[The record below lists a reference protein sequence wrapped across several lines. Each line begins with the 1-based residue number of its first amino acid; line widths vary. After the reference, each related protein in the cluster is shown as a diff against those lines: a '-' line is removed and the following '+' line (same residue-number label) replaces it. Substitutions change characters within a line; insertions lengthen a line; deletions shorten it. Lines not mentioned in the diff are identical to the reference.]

1 MHWGQRCMWSPG
13 KKLEHGS
20 LVEAFWKPYGSLGSP
35 RFWSSQASLW
45 RTWVIRIPWLE
56 SGEAHRFKRVIW
68 NAESLQC
75 TLRLVK
81 YVIVTLCYHTTAEQV
96 HHCWASV
103 VWLILKT
110 LSRSCSQ
117 PRLVWHLSMLFHL
130 AWGPIP
136 HNQVVVTL
144 AAIWQPKQCWC
155 WRCLQKVSRTSWK
168 PKEGGTRATAELSH
182 RTPLQHHNWCS
193 LAFQIKTL

>member
-1 MHWGQRCMWSPG
+1 MEALEALDFGQARRHCGELEWYAFLGLKVVRPIGLKESCETQNLCNVLWDLSSKWS
-13 KKLEHGS
+13 
-20 LVEAFWKPYGSLGSP
+20 
-35 RFWSSQASLW
+35 
-45 RTWVIRIPWLE
+45 WLYD
-56 SGEAHRFKRVIW
+56 FM
-68 NAESLQC
+68 
-75 TLRLVK
+75 
-81 YVIVTLCYHTTAEQV
+81 YHTTAEQV